1 MNVSADTSE
10 RQLTNMPKIKLTEQQ
25 RNSQRIA
32 DNLRLLQNSREY
44 NSHDMGDIIGASNV
58 TYLKRLENP
67 MKLTLEEVL
76 RICRHFKVEPEKF
89 IGKELTIT

>member
-1 MNVSADTSE
+1 MNASVDTSE
-10 RQLTNMPKIKLTEQQ
+10 RQLTTMPKIKLTEQQ
-25 RNSQRIA
+25 KNIQRIA
-32 DNLRLLQNSREY
+32 DNLKLLQNSREY

-67 MKLTLEEVL
+67 LELRLDEIL

-89 IGKELTIT
+89 VGGVLTIG

>member
-1 MNVSADTSE
+1 
-10 RQLTNMPKIKLTEQQ
+10 MPRIKQLTEQQ

-44 NSHDMGDIIGASNV
+44 TSRDMGDIIGASNA

-67 MKLTLEEVL
+67 LELRLDEVL
-76 RICRHFKVEPEKF
+76 RICRHFKVDPEKF
-89 IGKELTIT
+89 VGGVLTIQ